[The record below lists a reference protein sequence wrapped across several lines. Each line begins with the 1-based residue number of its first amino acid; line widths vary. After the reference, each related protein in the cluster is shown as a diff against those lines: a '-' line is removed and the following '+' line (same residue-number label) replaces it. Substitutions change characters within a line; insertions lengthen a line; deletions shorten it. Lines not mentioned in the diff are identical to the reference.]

1 MLRSAQR
8 KTGLSIPPRPPPSN
22 LFGEHNQFLA
32 AWGGTACALPVNGR
46 LTLRQGECVQL
57 VVEPMNGRLYLA
69 VKAYSSGR
77 RACRCATWC
86 FNRCQ
91 VHVEISGNRLHPV
104 PPSHLLGSPL
114 TSPRADHPFFCFR
127 RSHSRWSHSIK
138 IPLTSL
144 KKKWDEKLSTYLY
157 PLPQEWSWH
166 TFSGP

>member
-8 KTGLSIPPRPPPSN
+8 KSTGLSIPPRPFPSN

-46 LTLRQGECVQL
+46 LTLRQGDCVQL

-69 VKAYSSGR
+69 VKAYGSGR

-91 VHVEISGNRLHPV
+91 VHVEISGNGVHPV
-104 PPSHLLGSPL
+104 PPSQLCFVDPRPPSPAANMGREIIAKVSL
-114 TSPRADHPFFCFR
+114 DDGALAWGLDPRCPGQRAVFVL
-127 RSHSRWSHSIK
+127 WI
-138 IPLTSL
+138 
-144 KKKWDEKLSTYLY
+144 
-157 PLPQEWSWH
+157 
-166 TFSGP
+166 

>member
-8 KTGLSIPPRPPPSN
+8 KSTGLSIPPRPPPSN

-46 LTLRQGECVQL
+46 LTLRQGACVQL

-91 VHVEISGNRLHPV
+91 VHVEISGNRLHPMLRRSCCD
-104 PPSHLLGSPL
+104 PRSPA
-114 TSPRADHPFFCFR
+114 RADHPFFCFR
-127 RSHSRWSHSIK
+127 RSHSRCRFG
-138 IPLTSL
+138 
-144 KKKWDEKLSTYLY
+144 
-157 PLPQEWSWH
+157 PQSDD
-166 TFSGP
+166 

>member
-8 KTGLSIPPRPPPSN
+8 KSTGLSIPPRPPPSN

-46 LTLRQGECVQL
+46 LTLRQGDCVQL

-114 TSPRADHPFFCFR
+114 TSPRADHPFFVFVDR
-127 RSHSRWSHSIK
+127 IRGV
-138 IPLTSL
+138 
-144 KKKWDEKLSTYLY
+144 D
-157 PLPQEWSWH
+157 
-166 TFSGP
+166 SGFNQTITAVDLAINF

>member
-8 KTGLSIPPRPPPSN
+8 KSTGLSIPPRPPPSN

-46 LTLRQGECVQL
+46 LTLRQGACVQL
-57 VVEPMNGRLYLA
+57 VVEPMCGRLQLYLA

-91 VHVEISGNRLHPV
+91 VHVEISGNRSILCLRRSCCDPRS
-104 PPSHLLGSPL
+104 PAPGRPS
-114 TSPRADHPFFCFR
+114 FFCFR
-127 RSHSRWSHSIK
+127 RSHSRRRFG
-138 IPLTSL
+138 
-144 KKKWDEKLSTYLY
+144 
-157 PLPQEWSWH
+157 PQ
-166 TFSGP
+166 

>member
-8 KTGLSIPPRPPPSN
+8 KSTGLSIPPRPPPSN

-46 LTLRQGECVQL
+46 LTLRQGACVQL
-57 VVEPMNGRLYLA
+57 VVEPMCGRLYLA

-104 PPSHLLGSPL
+104 PPCSRSSKHEDMRTPSQILRFIVTKSEKPLVDGVKLEGETENTNRCGNQSELL
-114 TSPRADHPFFCFR
+114 T
-127 RSHSRWSHSIK
+127 
-138 IPLTSL
+138 
-144 KKKWDEKLSTYLY
+144 
-157 PLPQEWSWH
+157 
-166 TFSGP
+166 